1 MSIVADPPPNSLGAI
16 HGEEDQQSFPMNDK
30 DGNCNAVDHMIGDGK
45 EMSRLDPEGDGV
57 TEESTPKIPEGGERD
72 MWSRNIDF
80 IFACIGYAIGLGNV
94 WRFPYLCYKNG
105 GGAFLLP
112 YTIAL
117 LVAGV
122 PVFFFEVSIGQFL
135 SLGGLSIWKICPL
148 FKGVGYAGLV
158 MSFWLNVWYV
168 MPMAWAL
175 LYLVNSF
182 TSKLPWEGCD
192 NDYNTEFCYANYSY
206 SDNTSTNPTE
216 EFWERYVLEKT
227 ETIDHPGKIRWQLA
241 LTLLV
246 VWVVCYFCIWR
257 GVKWTGKVVY
267 FTSMYPYVMLII
279 MFFRGVTLEGA
290 DKGIIY
296 YLKPDFTR
304 LGDSQVWLDAVTQIF
319 FSYGTGL
326 GSLIALGS
334 YNKFNNNV
342 YKDALIVSVINSC
355 TSFFAGF
362 VIFSTLG
369 HMAHVQHVDVEN
381 VTASGPG
388 LAFLAYPAALAQ
400 LPISPLW
407 SCFFFSMIFMVG
419 LDSQFCTMEGFF
431 TACMDEWPK
440 YLRQYKELFIAVT
453 CVVSYIIGLTL
464 VTQGGIYVFEIFNNY
479 AASGMSLLFLMFF
492 QTAAVSWFY
501 GVDRF
506 YRNIEQ
512 MIGYRP
518 FIWWKICWA
527 GLVPALCL
535 GVFIFNLIEFKPLKL
550 ADYEYPPWAIACGI
564 LLALSS
570 MMCIPG
576 YMVYILAVT
585 PGSIKERFQT
595 CITPQWT
602 EEDIRK
608 GLALPR
614 DGRYKPQG
622 PYQDYLPPSYATAV
636 ADGGPTPV

>member
-1 MSIVADPPPNSLGAI
+1 MSLVADPHQNSLNKS
-16 HGEEDQQSFPMNDK
+16 GEDHVESMPLKDK
-30 DGNCNAVDHMIGDGK
+30 DGNCNAVDHIFKEPSTRLEDGGDEMQELEDADPPGGK
-45 EMSRLDPEGDGV
+45 RE
-57 TEESTPKIPEGGERD
+57 T
-72 MWSRNIDF
+72 WSRNLDF
-80 IFACIGYAIGLGNV
+80 VFACIGYAIGLGNV

-112 YTIAL
+112 YAIAL
-117 LVAGV
+117 LIAGV
-122 PVFFFEVSIGQFL
+122 PIFFFEVAIGQFL

-182 TSKLPWEGCD
+182 TTSLPWEDCE
-192 NDYNTEFCYANYSY
+192 NTWNTDHCVANYSI
-206 SDNTSTNPTE
+206 SDNYSSTPTD
-216 EFWERYVLEKT
+216 EFWNLYVLNKT
-227 ETIDHPGKIRWQLA
+227 ETIDDTGNIRWELS

-246 VWVVCYFCIWR
+246 VWITCYFCIWK

-290 DKGIIY
+290 VDGIIY
-296 YLKPDFTR
+296 YLKPNFKR
-304 LGDSQVWLDAVTQIF
+304 LGDSEVWLDAVTQIF

-334 YNKFNNNV
+334 YNKFKNNV
-342 YKDALIVSVINSC
+342 YKDALIVSCINSG

-369 HMAHVQHVDVEN
+369 HMAHVQQVDVAN

-388 LAFLAYPAALAQ
+388 LAFRAYPAALAQ

-440 YLRQYKELFIAVT
+440 YLRRHKEIFIGIT
-453 CVVSYIIGLTL
+453 CVISYIIGLSM
-464 VTQGGIYVFEIFNNY
+464 VSQGGIYVFEIFNNY
-479 AASGMSLLFLMFF
+479 AASGISLLFLMFF
-492 QTAAVSWFY
+492 QTTAVSWFY

-512 MIGYRP
+512 MIGYQP
-518 FIWWKICWA
+518 FIWWKICWV

-535 GVFIFNLIEFKPLKL
+535 GVFIFNMVEFKPLTL
-550 ADYEYPPWAIACGI
+550 DDYEYPPWAIAFGI

-570 MMCIPG
+570 MLCIPG
-576 YMVYILAVT
+576 YMVYLLLVT
-585 PGSIKERFQT
+585 PGSIRERFT
-595 CITPQWT
+595 KCITPNWS
-602 EEDIRK
+602 EEDLRR

-614 DGRYKPQG
+614 DANRKMQG

-636 ADGGPTPV
+636 AEGGPTPV

>member
-1 MSIVADPPPNSLGAI
+1 MSVVADPHQNSLGRSGQDR
-16 HGEEDQQSFPMNDK
+16 GESVPLKDK
-30 DGNCNAVDHMIGDGK
+30 DGNCNAVDHVLGDGK
-45 EMSRLDPEGDGV
+45 EPGTRDALEEVQEAEAPDP
-57 TEESTPKIPEGGERD
+57 PGGKRET
-72 MWSRNIDF
+72 WSHNVDF
-80 IFACIGYAIGLGNV
+80 VFACIGYAIGLGNV

-112 YTIAL
+112 YAIAL
-117 LVAGV
+117 LIAGI
-122 PVFFFEVSIGQFL
+122 PVFFFEVAIGQFL

-182 TSKLPWEGCD
+182 TTSLPWEDCD
-192 NDYNTEFCYANYSY
+192 NTWNSDNCVANYSV
-206 SDNTSTNPTE
+206 SDNVSTTPTD
-216 EFWERYVLEKT
+216 EFWNLYVLEKT
-227 ETIDHPGKIRWQLA
+227 EKIEESGSIRWQLA

-246 VWVVCYFCIWR
+246 VWITCYFCIWK

-267 FTSMYPYVMLII
+267 FTSMYPYVMLIVL
-279 MFFRGVTLEGA
+279 FFRGVTLEGA
-290 DKGIIY
+290 VDGIIY
-296 YLKPDFTR
+296 YLKPNFAR
-304 LGDSQVWLDAVTQIF
+304 LGDSEVWLDAVTQIF

-334 YNKFNNNV
+334 YNTFKNNV
-342 YKDALIVSVINSC
+342 YKDALIVSCINSG

-369 HMAHVQHVDVEN
+369 HMAHVQHVDVAN

-388 LAFLAYPAALAQ
+388 LAFRTYPAALAQ

-431 TACMDEWPK
+431 TAAMDEWPK
-440 YLRQYKELFIAVT
+440 YLRRYKEIFIGIT
-453 CVVSYIIGLTL
+453 CVISYFIGLSM
-464 VTQGGIYVFEIFNNY
+464 VTQGGIFVFEIFNNY
-479 AASGMSLLFLMFF
+479 AASGISLLFLMFF
-492 QTAAVSWFY
+492 QTTAVSWFY

-512 MIGYRP
+512 MIGYKP
-518 FIWWKICWA
+518 FIWWKICWV
-527 GLVPALCL
+527 GLVPLLCF
-535 GVFIFNLIEFKPLKL
+535 GVFIFNLIQFKPLTL
-550 ADYEYPPWAIACGI
+550 DNYEYPPWAIAFGI

-570 MMCIPG
+570 MLCIPG
-576 YMVYILAVT
+576 YMLYLLVVT
-585 PGSIKERFQT
+585 PGSIRERFT
-595 CITPQWT
+595 KCITPNWS
-602 EEDIRK
+602 EEDYRK
-608 GLALPR
+608 GIPLPR
-614 DGRYKPQG
+614 DANQKIQG

-636 ADGGPTPV
+636 AEGGPTPV